1 MKKLLPIFASATL
14 LAACGSPKPTPL
26 AGDLYPP
33 EYTSV
38 TGLPFNLELNS
49 HAIHEMVDSQKEYRT
64 FSIAYPEYGAEGRI
78 SIVMVDSTRLIP
90 TFSRHLV
97 IMELRADSVRDIDE
111 VRRNR
116 GKITRW
122 VFTHPGG
129 KEQLQWLATD
139 SLTMYVAGSIHFE
152 AANDSTVDITP
163 ALNNIKADVLH
174 LVDNLYPE
182 EK

>member
-1 MKKLLPIFASATL
+1 MTAAILS
-14 LAACGSPKPTPL
+14 ACGNTSKPKPM

-38 TGLPFNLELNS
+38 SNLPFNVELNS
-49 HAIHEMVDSQKEYRT
+49 RAVHQIVDSQKEYRT
-64 FSIAYPEYGAEGRI
+64 ISIAYPDYGAEGRI
-78 SIVMVDSTRLIP
+78 SVVMVDSARLIP

-97 IMELRADSVRDIDE
+97 MMELRADSVRDIDE
-111 VRRNR
+111 VRRNS
-116 GKITRW
+116 GAITRW

-129 KEQLQWLATD
+129 REQLQWLATD

-152 AANDSTVDITP
+152 AAKDSTVDITP
-163 ALNNIKADVLH
+163 ALANIKADILH

-182 EK
+182 GK